1 MLWLKWLL
9 QNFRCYLRLAPKV
22 KPLKGCEGSLLT
34 IKVFVKE
41 APEWVG
47 LAYLFCNALWC
58 IAMVPPLKQKKLLSQ
73 PLNPVGP
80 WSWTF

>member
-9 QNFRCYLRLAPKV
+9 QNFRCYQRLAPKV

-47 LAYLFCNALWC
+47 LAYLFCDAL
-58 IAMVPPLKQKKLLSQ
+58 
-73 PLNPVGP
+73 
-80 WSWTF
+80 